1 METIKEAAGKCGG
14 CRLSCLTEC
23 ETFETND
30 EKTACCNRLERRGFV
45 QGVAWAERW
54 IPVEEELPPIG
65 KNVTI
70 LLKGEDENGK
80 ETFNVHTFDKIT
92 NHKRLKGWFDFYD
105 FTHWRPINHE

>member
-1 METIKEAAGKCGG
+1 METIKEAI
-14 CRLSCLTEC
+14 
-23 ETFETND
+23 ETKIPDALDPD
-30 EKTACCNRLERRGFV
+30 EILPARARYLVKLERTGFIS
-45 QGVAWAERW
+45 GVAWAERW
-54 IPVEEELPPIG
+54 ISPEEELPPIG

>member
-1 METIKEAAGKCGG
+1 METIKEAIETKIPDALDPYEILPARAGY
-14 CRLSCLTEC
+14 LVQ
-23 ETFETND
+23 
-30 EKTACCNRLERRGFV
+30 LERTGFIS
-45 QGVAWAERW
+45 GVAWAERW

-80 ETFNVHTFDKIT
+80 ETFNVHTFDKII

>member
-1 METIKEAAGKCGG
+1 METIKEAEERVKADYAISPSFSDELIDSHEAILHLG
-14 CRLSCLTEC
+14 CAFRS
-23 ETFETND
+23 
-30 EKTACCNRLERRGFV
+30 A
-45 QGVAWAERW
+45 VAWAERW

>member
-1 METIKEAAGKCGG
+1 METIKEAIERVIPEAFDPDEILPTRAGYLVK
-14 CRLSCLTEC
+14 
-23 ETFETND
+23 
-30 EKTACCNRLERRGFV
+30 LERKGFSE
-45 QGVAWAERW
+45 GIAWAERW

-80 ETFNVHTFDKIT
+80 ETFNIHTFDKII

>member
-1 METIKEAAGKCGG
+1 METIKEAATINAWGSLTI
-14 CRLSCLTEC
+14 LSA
-23 ETFETND
+23 NAV
-30 EKTACCNRLERRGFV
+30 KNAKYKGFID
-45 QGVAWAERW
+45 GVAWAERW

-80 ETFNVHTFDKIT
+80 ETFNIHTFDKII

>member
-1 METIKEAAGKCGG
+1 METIKEAAKEYAINRHGK
-14 CRLSCLTEC
+14 
-23 ETFETND
+23 D
-30 EKTACCNRLERRGFV
+30 ESWSPDRQEFVTGFI
-45 QGVAWAERW
+45 QGVKWAERW